1 MSSLRD
7 YISSKEASERYAL
20 TQDYLSFLASKGT
33 IKGVKIARNWL
44 IFVPSLEE
52 YLKHRP
58 KPGPKLGSHRKS
70 KAQRS

>member
-7 YISSKEASERYAL
+7 YISTKEASERYELA
-20 TQDYLSFLASKGT
+20 QDYLSFLASQGT

-52 YLKHRP
+52 YLKNRP
-58 KPGPKLGSHRKS
+58 KPGPKPGSHRKAKPKGS
-70 KAQRS
+70 